1 MTFPRQMLNRTSHS
15 LRLRYLALLL
25 PAALMAGCGG
35 GSSESTSSNS
45 GSNTTPDKT
54 QTSWPL
60 TVNGKQQTLTA
71 NSTFTL
77 GNIQACAVANKGGN
91 WQLSF
96 ELNCGNSQSQASFS
110 VNTTELADGAR
121 TEVYRDLSVC
131 ALAPDDYR
139 LTLQA
144 QDQNSQVTYSFTR
157 FPADFDFSS
166 GSLYHIASLTDDGTG
181 KGTLT
186 LAPGACP

>member
-1 MTFPRQMLNRTSHS
+1 MISPWQTFIHPQHS
-15 LRLRYLALLL
+15 LRLAYLALVL
-25 PAALMAGCGG
+25 PAALLAGCGG
-35 GSSESTSSNS
+35 GSSGGSSSPAADTS
-45 GSNTTPDKT
+45 
-54 QTSWPL
+54 QTSWTL
-60 TVNGKQQTLTA
+60 TVNGKPQTLSA
-71 NSTFTL
+71 NSSFTL
-77 GNIQACAVANKGGN
+77 GTIQACAVANKGGT

-96 ELNCGNSQSQASFS
+96 EQNCGNSQSQASFS
-110 VNTTELADGAR
+110 VNTAELADGPR

-131 ALAPDDYR
+131 ALAEGDYR

-157 FPADFDFSS
+157 FPANFDFSS

-181 KGTLT
+181 NGTLT